1 MAHADI
7 GEPKAMDLRGDDLA
21 YATLDYIREH
31 PEEWNQSSYFSTRR
45 STACTCRSTTCFAGR
60 ALLLA
65 GEQQPTKNETFF
77 TEDIPAG
84 HPSRILGYS
93 GCRAR
98 RLLGWSVTQAAYVF
112 LDNTKD
118 FTILEERVK
127 RVLNGEVE

>member
-31 PEEWNQSSYFSTRR
+31 PEEWNQSSYFSTCG
-45 STACTCRSTTCFAGR
+45 STACFAGR

-65 GEQQPTKNETFF
+65 GEQPTKNETFF

-84 HPSRILGYS
+84 YPSRILGYS